1 MSPEDLH
8 HLGRVRWPAGGGI
21 HHLAGFSEVRW
32 THDRRSDYRQ
42 LLRIFRTEVI
52 EAVYGTAWYAQG
64 LAGSELDSL
73 AVNGPGQHTLD
84 PVQRLLISVVLVGG
98 GGQLLPGRDRHFE
111 DGDATV
117 GVLAAQKE
125 ADTERT
131 DPDSLFRRIDCGK
144 SLTTS
149 SP

>member
-1 MSPEDLH
+1 MCA
-8 HLGRVRWPAGGGI
+8 R
-21 HHLAGFSEVRW
+21 
-32 THDRRSDYRQ
+32 

-52 EAVYGTAWYAQG
+52 EAVYGPAWYAQR

-84 PVQRLLISVVLVGG
+84 PVQRLLISVVLMSG
-98 GGQLLPGRDRHFE
+98 GGQLLPGWDRHFE
-111 DGDATV
+111 YGDDTV

-131 DPDSLFRRIDCGK
+131 DPDNLLRRID
-144 SLTTS
+144 
-149 SP
+149 